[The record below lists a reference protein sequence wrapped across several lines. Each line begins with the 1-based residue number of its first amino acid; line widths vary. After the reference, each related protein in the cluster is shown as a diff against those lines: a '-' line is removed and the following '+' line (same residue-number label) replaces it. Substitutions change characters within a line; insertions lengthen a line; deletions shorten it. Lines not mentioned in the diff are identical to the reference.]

1 MYRHL
6 LFDLDG
12 TLTDSAEGICNSIR
26 YGLHKAGV
34 PVPEPETLQKFLG
47 PPLYESYQKYCGM
60 TPEQSMQAV
69 GYYREYFSE
78 KGLFENAVI
87 PGIPELLTSLKGEGY
102 HLHLATAKPEV
113 YAIPILRHFG
123 LYDYFEFLGA
133 ATLTKERS
141 HKEEVV
147 RYVLENAGITDKR
160 ECVMIGDRD
169 NDVLGAKSCGI
180 ACIGV
185 LFGYG
190 SREELEGA
198 GADFIAGTPGSI
210 AEIVKNAP

>member
-12 TLTDSAEGICNSIR
+12 TLTDSAEGIYNSIR
-26 YGLHKAGV
+26 YGLDKAGF
-34 PVPEPETLQKFLG
+34 PVPEPEILKKFLG
-47 PPLYESYQKYCGM
+47 PPLYDSYQKYCGM
-60 TPEQSMQAV
+60 DPETSMQAV

-78 KGLFENAVI
+78 RGLFENAVI
-87 PGIPELLTSLKGEGY
+87 PGIEELLIRLKHDGY

-123 LYDYFEFLGA
+123 LYEYFEFLGA
-133 ATLTKERS
+133 ATLGKERS
-141 HKEEVV
+141 HKDEVI
-147 RYVLENAGITDKR
+147 RYVLENAGIEDKR
-160 ECVMIGDRD
+160 ECIMIGDRD
-169 NDVLGAKSCGI
+169 NDILGAKVCGI
-180 ACIGV
+180 ASIGV

-190 SREELEGA
+190 SREELGGA
-198 GADFIAGTPGSI
+198 GADYIAGTPGDI

>member
-1 MYRHL
+1 MYKHL

-12 TLTDSAEGICNSIR
+12 TLTDSAEGIYNSIR
-26 YGLHKAGV
+26 YGLDKAGV
-34 PVPEPETLQKFLG
+34 PVPEPAILQKFLG

-60 TPEQSMQAV
+60 SPEHSMQAV

-87 PGIPELLTSLKGEGY
+87 PGIGELLAGLRRGGF

-113 YAIPILRHFG
+113 YALPILRHFG
-123 LYDYFEFLGA
+123 LYDYFEFFGA

-141 HKEEVV
+141 HKDEVI

-160 ECVMIGDRD
+160 ECIMIGDRD
-169 NDVLGAKSCGI
+169 NDILGAKTCGI
-180 ACIGV
+180 ASIGV

-190 SREELEGA
+190 SREELVGA
-198 GADFIAGTPGSI
+198 GADYIAQTPADI

>member
-12 TLTDSAEGICNSIR
+12 TLTDSAEGIYNSIR

-34 PVPEPETLQKFLG
+34 PVPEPEILQKFLG

-69 GYYREYFSE
+69 CYYREYFSE

-87 PGIPELLTSLKGEGY
+87 PGIPELLTALKGEGY

-123 LYDYFEFLGA
+123 LYDYFEFFGA

-141 HKEEVV
+141 HKDEVV

-169 NDVLGAKSCGI
+169 NDVLGAKACGI

>member
-26 YGLHKAGV
+26 YGLGKAGC
-34 PVPEPETLQKFLG
+34 PVPEPAVLRKFLG

-60 TPEQSMQAV
+60 DPEQAMQAV
-69 GYYREYFSE
+69 GYYREYFAE
-78 KGLFENAVI
+78 KGLFENEVI
-87 PGIPELLTSLKGEGY
+87 PGIRELLKELKDEGFR
-102 HLHLATAKPEV
+102 LHLATAKPEV
-113 YAIPILRHFG
+113 YAVPILRHFG
-123 LYDYFEFLGA
+123 LMDYFTFLGA

-141 HKEEVV
+141 HKDEVI
-147 RYVLENAGITDKR
+147 RYVLDHAGIEDPSM
-160 ECVMIGDRD
+160 CIMIGDRD
-169 NDVLGAKSCGI
+169 NDVLGARACGI

-190 SREELEGA
+190 SRQELEDA
-198 GADFIAGTPGSI
+198 GADYIAEVPSDI
-210 AEIVKNAP
+210 LEIVKNAP